1 MADNDLEKK
10 WYDLHIELVNKVISF
25 CKENNLKDITDVSL
39 NIDCV
44 DGSVGQGE
52 WTAATDSSFIAVKRD
67 RVHGDKWEAILR
79 SY

>member
-10 WYDLHIELVNKVISF
+10 WYDLHIELVNKIVSF
-25 CKENNLKDITDVSL
+25 CKENDLKDVTDVSL

-44 DGSVGQGE
+44 DYSVEQGE
-52 WTAATDSSFIAVKRD
+52 WTAATDSSFIAVKRN
-67 RVHGDKWEAILR
+67 RVHGDEYEAILR